1 MEPSIPPAEVA
12 AKFEEQQ
19 QLQTPAPVP
28 TPSPPP
34 PQPKVTVTPP
44 APVSPAPVAAAAE
57 SPPKSAP
64 KPVAAEESGRSGVVS
79 EGSSPRSNAS
89 AQGAGDAVL
98 RAQVPKGKAF
108 TEALDEDALA
118 FFNDLTEKPFS
129 EQAVAFLNAYWEEVG
144 SQAEFIFTVAWET
157 IKYADMHTKGV
168 DYIHLYKEG
177 NDLDFN
183 VGLYFYEKLCK
194 KVLQDDEGKRWRED
208 PKYATS
214 MPTMMTAIVRKKELR
229 EKVDCNFDGRVSFL
243 EYLLYQYQDEAN
255 PKDFTHRAMKHEVGE
270 HPEITKAK
278 QALHDVSE
286 AIRKFEAEKQRLED
300 LAAKPGVKGLG
311 AKHQLAI
318 LHVSPLAEDLN
329 KALITAEAAVRI
341 ATRKFSGAAVSSGNA
356 ATGEGVSAKPTAGSI
371 WWLNRDLQAKN
382 ELYGRKKSG

>member
-1 MEPSIPPAEVA
+1 MKDPDPDVNIERQMAQASLEPKEPPAAPPV
-12 AKFEEQQ
+12 
-19 QLQTPAPVP
+19 APVP
-28 TPSPPP
+28 STFIQAEESPNI
-34 PQPKVTVTPP
+34 
-44 APVSPAPVAAAAE
+44 PVAAP
-57 SPPKSAP
+57 SP
-64 KPVAAEESGRSGVVS
+64 KPQ
-79 EGSSPRSNAS
+79 SNPNLNPNPNVNPNPKIADPPTEN
-89 AQGAGDAVL
+89 AGDRKVEEAVRSPL
-98 RAQVPKGKAF
+98 RTNVPKGKAF
-108 TEALDEDALA
+108 TEALSEDALE
-118 FFNDLTEKPFS
+118 FFNALTLKPFS
-129 EQAVAFLNAYWEEVG
+129 EQAIAFLNAYWTEVG
-144 SQAEFIFTVAWET
+144 DQAEFIFSVAWET

-168 DYIHLYKEG
+168 NYIHLYEEG

-208 PKYATS
+208 PKFATS

-255 PKDFTHRAMKHEVGE
+255 PKDFTHRAMKHQVDE

-278 QALHDVSE
+278 KALQDVSE

-341 ATRKFSGAAVSSGNA
+341 ATRKFAKGGVGAV
-356 ATGEGVSAKPTAGSI
+356 ATDSAEASPTKPTEGSI

-382 ELYGRKKSG
+382 ELYGRKSSR